1 MNHSANDP
9 ATASFN
15 GHTHRALGR
24 EQEHCQHAGCGK
36 WKGVKQEW
44 RGQRKKTKKSD
55 LKNTGESCGFS
66 PLLFE
71 EKRPKH
77 GGKAISFDKQD
88 INIKH

>member
-1 MNHSANDP
+1 MILP
-9 ATASFN
+9 AMASFN

-44 RGQRKKTKKSD
+44 RGQRKPPPKKKQSEEQ
-55 LKNTGESCGFS
+55 KSGESCGFS
-66 PLLFE
+66 ALLFE

-77 GGKAISFDKQD
+77 GGKAISFDK
-88 INIKH
+88 